1 MKATAVEKGRE
12 HKKNFMKSKQNVQA
26 ILFDF
31 VGVLMRMKEVPSDPI
46 TDEVNRMIGSVVDDE
61 TFKKEAQTRFNLT
74 DAQFEVCLEKIIHR
88 FEPFKP
94 VWDMIPR
101 LKKQYKLAVIN
112 NGTALT
118 LPRVFTRF
126 PQLTEQFDEFVSS
139 AKERVRK
146 PDQKIYLVTCQKL
159 NVQPKECLF
168 MDDNTQYTDA
178 AALLGMKVIWW
189 ETHEKGFEE
198 FRNLIT

>member
-1 MKATAVEKGRE
+1 MKATAAEKGRE

-31 VGVLMRMKEVPSDPI
+31 VGVLMRIIDVTPDSI
-46 TDEVNRMIGSVVDDE
+46 TDEINRMIGSVTDDE
-61 TFKKEAQTRFNLT
+61 IFKKEAKEKFKLT
-74 DAQFEVCLEKIIHR
+74 DAQFEECLEKIVNR
-88 FEPFKP
+88 FEPYEP
-94 VWDMIPR
+94 LWNMILS
-101 LKKQYKLAVIN
+101 LKRQYKLAVIN

-118 LPRVFTRF
+118 LTRLFTRF
-126 PQLTEQFDEFVSS
+126 PQLTAQFDEFVSS

-146 PDQKIYLVTCQKL
+146 PDKRIYLLTCQKL
-159 NVQPKECLF
+159 NVDPSECLF
-168 MDDNTQYTDA
+168 MDDTQQNTDA
-178 AALLGMKVIWW
+178 ASALGMQTIWW